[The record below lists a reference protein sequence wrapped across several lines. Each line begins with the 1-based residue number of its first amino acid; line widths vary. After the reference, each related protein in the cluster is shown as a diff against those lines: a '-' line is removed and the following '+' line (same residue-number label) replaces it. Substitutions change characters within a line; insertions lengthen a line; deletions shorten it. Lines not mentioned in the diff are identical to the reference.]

1 MSIVLAFD
9 CAVTGLGVAVL
20 RREVCL
26 ARASAPGRDQAA
38 RLFPVIEEVLAE
50 AGVAR
55 RDIDLVAATIGPGS
69 FTGVRIGLSAAR
81 GLALAL
87 AVPRAGLA
95 TTSVLLRQ
103 ARGERAVAV
112 IDSRLGDWF
121 CALSGADERLFLAT
135 TEGLAARLKGQRIV
149 LVGAEADA
157 LGDAL
162 RGQGIEVAGQPELP
176 DAATL
181 GRLALAGGI
190 EAWRVRNAREGMP
203 RPLYLRGV
211 SVTSP
216 DGTRCT
222 VE

>member
-1 MSIVLAFD
+1 MAFSLHRLGALDLDRAAALHDEAFVALGERGWTRADFAGLLASPGVGGILLIEDKADAGLVLWR
-9 CAVTGLGVAVL
+9 GVAD
-20 RREVCL
+20 E
-26 ARASAPGRDQAA
+26 
-38 RLFPVIEEVLAE
+38 AE
-50 AGVAR
+50 LLTVA
-55 RDIDLVAATIGPGS
+55 V
-69 FTGVRIGLSAAR
+69 
-81 GLALAL
+81 
-87 AVPRAGLA
+87 RAGHRRKGAGRL
-95 TTSVLLRQ
+95 LLRQ

-190 EAWRVRNAREGMP
+190 EAWRVRNAHEGMP

-211 SVTSP
+211 SITSP
-216 DGTRCT
+216 DGTRRT